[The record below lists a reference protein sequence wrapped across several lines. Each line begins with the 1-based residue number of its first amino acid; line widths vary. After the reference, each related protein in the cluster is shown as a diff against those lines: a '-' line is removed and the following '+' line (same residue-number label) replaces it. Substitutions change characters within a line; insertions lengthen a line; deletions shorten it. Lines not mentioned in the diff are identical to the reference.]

1 MSTGSRQARVKRARR
16 RVVLN
21 RAFAVQAA
29 LDCLALAVGL
39 NLAALLRVDFDAS
52 QLELWGQLAII
63 PVASVCLLVVGVA
76 LGLYDGRYVR
86 GSFEEAVAV
95 GMAVSAATPL
105 IFTIDL
111 VASDPR
117 MVPLTAVPGG
127 AMIALVGMMAARW
140 TFRMRLENRQRP
152 EGEHVTRLLVVGAG
166 EGADQVLDSML
177 RDPGSSYLP
186 VALLDDDPD
195 KRRLRVRG
203 VPVVGAVDQIAE
215 AARLHHAS
223 TVLIAIPTASR
234 DVIASVTHQANEAGL
249 TVKVLPSVRELLDG
263 TVGATDIRDLE
274 PADLLGRLEITTD
287 VAGIADYVR
296 GKRVLVTGAGG
307 SIGSELCRQLAG
319 FEPAELIML
328 DRDESA
334 LHAVQLLIFGRALL
348 DTPDVVLCDIR
359 DAAALAGVFR
369 SMRPQVVF
377 HAAALK
383 HLPMLEQY
391 PVEGWKTNV
400 LGSLNVLELAAEVG
414 VERFVNIST
423 DKAADPISVLG
434 YTKRIAERLT
444 AGFARSAGG
453 AYLSVRFGNVL
464 GSRGS
469 MLDTFTRQIR
479 GGGPVTVTEPDVTR
493 FFMTISEACQL
504 VIQAG
509 AIGLPGEV
517 LVLDM
522 GRPVRIADVAQQLI
536 AQSGK
541 EIEIVYTGLRPGE
554 KLHEVLV
561 GTAEVGERR
570 THPMIEH
577 VAAEPLDA
585 AVMRRLDDESPD
597 ALIALLREL
606 THVPKTV
613 EDAMRSETG

>member
-1 MSTGSRQARVKRARR
+1 MSTGSRQERVKRARR

-29 LDCLALAVGL
+29 LDSLALAVGL

-63 PVASVCLLVVGVA
+63 PVASVCLLVVGVS

-215 AARLHHAS
+215 AARLHAAS

-234 DVIASVTHQANEAGL
+234 EVIASVTHQANEAGL
-249 TVKVLPSVRELLDG
+249 TVKVLPSVRDLLDG

-319 FEPAELIML
+319 FEPTELIML

-334 LHAVQLLIFGRALL
+334 LHALQLLIFGRALL

-359 DAAALAGVFR
+359 DRAALGDVFR
-369 SMRPQVVF
+369 SVRPQVVF

-423 DKAADPISVLG
+423 DKAADPVSVLG

-453 AYLSVRFGNVL
+453 VYLSVRFGNVL

-522 GRPVRIADVAQQLI
+522 GRPVRIADVAKQLI

-541 EIEIVYTGLRPGE
+541 DVDIVYTGLRPGE

-561 GTAEVGERR
+561 GTAEVGNRR
-570 THPMIEH
+570 AHPMIEH
-577 VAAEPLDA
+577 VAVEPLDA

-606 THVPKTV
+606 AHVPKTV
-613 EDAMRSETG
+613 EEAMRSEAG